1 MLRRPPKSTR
11 TDTLFPYTTLCL
23 SQHCRGL
30 AGAREQ
36 FLQGVW
42 RGIDG
47 AMEVGARRPPKLVQS
62 QKAGLVAVDRSE
74 WRRAGVAERPE
85 LLPQRLVVGT
95 CPVGISFRI
104 DEVEELD
111 RKRACSGRP
120 HHVAAM
126 DPAIGRAHV

>member
-1 MLRRPPKSTR
+1 
-11 TDTLFPYTTLCL
+11 
-23 SQHCRGL
+23 
-30 AGAREQ
+30 
-36 FLQGVW
+36 
-42 RGIDG
+42 
-47 AMEVGARRPPKLVQS
+47 MEVGARRPPKLVQS

-111 RKRACSGRP
+111 RPRAGRGRP
-120 HHVAAM
+120 HPLAGMEPGLLPRPGHQHPRLRRKELEIWPG
-126 DPAIGRAHV
+126 D

>member
-1 MLRRPPKSTR
+1 MIRRPPRSTR
-11 TDTLFPYTTLCL
+11 TDTLFPYTTLFR
-23 SQHCRGL
+23 S
-30 AGAREQ
+30 
-36 FLQGVW
+36 
-42 RGIDG
+42 IDG

-111 RKRACSGRP
+111 RQRACRE
-120 HHVAAM
+120 
-126 DPAIGRAHV
+126 IGRAHV

>member
-1 MLRRPPKSTR
+1 
-11 TDTLFPYTTLCL
+11 
-23 SQHCRGL
+23 
-30 AGAREQ
+30 
-36 FLQGVW
+36 
-42 RGIDG
+42 
-47 AMEVGARRPPKLVQS
+47 MEVGARRPPKLVQS

-111 RKRACSGRP
+111 RQRACRGRP
-120 HHVAAM
+120 HLVAGLE
-126 DPAIGRAHV
+126 PGILPRSEVGRVGKECVRTCRSRW